1 MEVVMAAATPE
12 RRAAPAE
19 LEVAWVQRAKAG
31 DRGAQRMLVRR
42 YQQPVAAILRRMLG
56 PAGLDHLVEDLAQE
70 TFIRVLR
77 ALPRFELEGPAK
89 LSTWLLRIA
98 SRLAINELQRRR
110 PPMVPLPTTDEVH
123 ASAASADEGHQRR
136 SVAAA
141 IQAAVAELAPDYRA
155 AFLLREYH
163 GLDYGEIAEALE
175 LDLGTV
181 KSRLHRARKAL
192 RERLSEV
199 HRG

>member
-1 MEVVMAAATPE
+1 MEVVMAAATAQP
-12 RRAAPAE
+12 RSAPAE
-19 LEVAWVQRAKAG
+19 LENAWVQRAKAG

-42 YQQPVAAILRRMLG
+42 YQRPVAAILRRMLG
-56 PAGLDHLVEDLAQE
+56 PAGLDALVEDLAQE
-70 TFIRVLR
+70 TFIRVLQ
-77 ALPRFELEGPAK
+77 ALPRFELAGPAK

-98 SRLAINELQRRR
+98 ARLAINELQRRR
-110 PPMVPLPTTDEVH
+110 LPTEPLPTTDEVH
-123 ASAASADEGHQRR
+123 AGADSADEAHRR
-136 SVAAA
+136 RRVAAA
-141 IQAAVAELAPDYRA
+141 IQAAVSELAPEYRA

-163 GLDYGEIAEALE
+163 GLEYAEIAETLE

-199 HRG
+199 HGG

>member
-1 MEVVMAAATPE
+1 MEVVMAVVTPD
-12 RRAAPAE
+12 RPAAPAE
-19 LEVAWVQRAKAG
+19 LEAAWVQRAKVG
-31 DRGAQRMLVRR
+31 DRGAQRLLVRR
-42 YQQPVAAILRRMLG
+42 YQRPVGALLRRMLE
-56 PAGLDHLVEDLAQE
+56 PAGLGTLVEDLAQE
-70 TFIRVLR
+70 TFIRGLQ
-77 ALPRFELEGPAK
+77 ALPRFELDGAAK

-110 PPMVPLPTTDEVH
+110 PPTVSLPTTDEVH
-123 ASAASADEGHQRR
+123 AGAGSAEEGHRR
-136 SVAAA
+136 RRVAAA
-141 IQAAVAELAPDYRA
+141 IQAAVSELAPEYRA

-163 GLDYGEIAEALE
+163 GLEYAEIAEALE

-199 HRG
+199 HGE

>member
-1 MEVVMAAATPE
+1 MAVVTPD
-12 RRAAPAE
+12 RPCAPAE
-19 LEVAWVQRAKAG
+19 LETAWVQRAKLG
-31 DRGAQRMLVRR
+31 DRGAQRLLVRR
-42 YQQPVAAILRRMLG
+42 YQRPVGALLRRMLG
-56 PAGLDHLVEDLAQE
+56 PAGLDALVEDLAQE
-70 TFIRVLR
+70 TFIRALQ
-77 ALPRFELEGPAK
+77 ALPRFELAGPAK

-110 PPMVPLPTTDEVH
+110 PPTVPLPTVAEVH
-123 ASAASADEGHQRR
+123 AGGGAADEEHRR
-136 SVAAA
+136 RRVAAA
-141 IQAAVAELAPDYRA
+141 IQAAVAELAPEYRA

-163 GLDYGEIAEALE
+163 GLEYAEIAEALE

-199 HRG
+199 HGG